1 MEKLIAKRP
10 IQYMGRIYE
19 IGEPVPAYDGRMVNA
34 WMEAGSVERID
45 PDAVEAGKSQEPTA
59 EAVLATAASMAADT
73 LRGMGVNLED
83 ETAFL
88 NVGNVAELVS
98 NITTAIQ
105 NAQKQPREERTEPKE
120 QEHADA
126 EKAAQGAARDATE
139 AKMVSDHLD
148 TAQLERMTKAEL
160 TDLAVKLG
168 VDTSTAKNN
177 AERAALIAAVEV
189 RAPADENGG
198 AQ

>member
-1 MEKLIAKRP
+1 
-10 IQYMGRIYE
+10 
-19 IGEPVPAYDGRMVNA
+19 MVNA

-98 NITTAIQ
+98 N
-105 NAQKQPREERTEPKE
+105 
-120 QEHADA
+120 
-126 EKAAQGAARDATE
+126 
-139 AKMVSDHLD
+139 
-148 TAQLERMTKAEL
+148 
-160 TDLAVKLG
+160 
-168 VDTSTAKNN
+168 
-177 AERAALIAAVEV
+177 
-189 RAPADENGG
+189 
-198 AQ
+198 